1 MGPWALMT
9 GAKIAARMVME
20 LPRPTNHGAG
30 QFAAIQ
36 VSTEPM
42 PG

>member
-1 MGPWALMT
+1 MT
-9 GAKIAARMVME
+9 GAKIAARIVME
-20 LPRPTNHGAG
+20 LPRPADNGAG
-30 QFAAIQ
+30 QSATMQ